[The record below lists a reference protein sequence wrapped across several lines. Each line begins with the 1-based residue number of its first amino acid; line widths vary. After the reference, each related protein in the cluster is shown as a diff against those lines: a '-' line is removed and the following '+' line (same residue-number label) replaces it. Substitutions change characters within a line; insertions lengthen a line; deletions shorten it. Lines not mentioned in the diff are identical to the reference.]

1 MSASWRSPATL
12 DDVPGWFYPD
22 DQALM
27 TWLLDRQDRL
37 EPPGDLVELGAYLG
51 KSAIL
56 LGAHLRPDERLVVCD
71 LFDSPAP
78 DDENGVELARS
89 YSAVSRAAFERNYL
103 AFHERLPVMVQGPST
118 VIADHVAPGSC
129 RLVHVDASHLYEHVR
144 GDIET
149 SRTLL
154 RPNGLIV
161 CDDFRAAHTPGVA
174 AAVWSAVTTGGL
186 RPLCLSPNKFYGTWG
201 EPEPAQDALIAW
213 LRRQDEETVDIQHIA
228 GARVVRTGPWRRPP
242 RPALAARLG
251 LLPPPVP
258 VPAAGRNG
266 RSWPRAVAKDLLP
279 PVLTRA
285 IRQARKTR
293 QGGAP
298 Y

>member
-1 MSASWRSPATL
+1 MSASWRPPATL

-22 DQALM
+22 DQALL

-37 EPPGDLVELGAYLG
+37 EPPGDLLELGAYLG

-56 LGAHLRPDERLVVCD
+56 LGTHLRPGERLVVCD
-71 LFDSPAP
+71 LFDSAAP
-78 DDENGVELARS
+78 DDENTVEMARS
-89 YSAVSRAAFERNYL
+89 YATLTRTTFERNYL
-103 AFHERLPVMVQGPST
+103 TFHERLPVIVEGPST
-118 VIADHVAPGSC
+118 VIAQHVTPGSC

-154 RPNGLIV
+154 RPDGLLV

-174 AAVWSAVTTGGL
+174 AAVWSAVTTAGL

-201 EPEPAQDALIAW
+201 DPGPIQEELIAW
-213 LRRQDEETVDIQHIA
+213 LRGQGEETVDIQHIA
-228 GARVVRTGPWRRPP
+228 GVRVVRTGSWRQPP
-242 RPALAARLG
+242 RPVLAPRLG
-251 LLPPPVP
+251 
-258 VPAAGRNG
+258 PAPRARRARTMDA

-285 IRQARKTR
+285 LRRARSR
-293 QGGAP
+293 VAR
-298 Y
+298 